1 MLFLWLWQPKHTT
14 DTLNGPRSGGWGGG
28 WVGRKADMIA
38 IRPGACVSPP
48 LLSALESDVGE
59 KHTHVR
65 SRLGRVQ
72 LFISRTCRGKASPS
86 PPRKPKVGRRGGKTK
101 QTEGWE
107 IRRTRKKREKI
118 DGYEVRGRKCRRHN
132 LCLCRD
138 VFIAFLRRVYK
149 SVTAIFTS
157 EQSDMSAF

>member
-1 MLFLWLWQPKHTT
+1 
-14 DTLNGPRSGGWGGG
+14 
-28 WVGRKADMIA
+28 MIA
-38 IRPGACVSPP
+38 IRPGACAPP
-48 LLSALESDVGE
+48 PNTRLLRTILDVTALSALESDVGE

-72 LFISRTCRGKASPS
+72 LFISRICRGKES
-86 PPRKPKVGRRGGKTK
+86 PPPKAEGRSAGGKDK
-101 QTEGWE
+101 ADGRVGDKEE
-107 IRRTRKKREKI
+107 EEKKRKKY
-118 DGYEVRGRKCRRHN
+118 GYEVRGRKCRRHN

-138 VFIAFLRRVYK
+138 VFIAFIRRVYK